1 MAPDAGQAIPYW
13 RLSGFY
19 FFYFAL
25 LGSWLPY
32 WSLYLEYLGYGASAI
47 GLLAAV
53 VMLTKVLAPSL
64 WSWVASLTGRRMA
77 VIRWGAALA
86 TLIFSAVFYRTDWL
100 WLLLVVAGYSFFWN
114 AVLAQ
119 FEVVTLGHLGSRFAR
134 YSQIRVWGSVGFVL
148 AVVGLGWVIDWT
160 HIRYL
165 PFYLLALLLGILFS
179 SLSVSEHAG
188 ARSQEHKNRGSGSV
202 LPLFRRP
209 EILAFFASC
218 FLLQVTHGPY
228 YTFFSLYLEDA
239 GYSTRWIGILWSLG
253 VIAEIGLFLVMHH
266 FMRWFSLRQLL
277 LISLGAAVLRW
288 ILTAEYAGVWPVL
301 VLAQLLHA
309 ATFGSYHA
317 VAVEFIR
324 RRFGGH
330 QGQGMAL
337 YSGLSFGAGGATGA
351 LLAGLFWAEYPEGT
365 FWGAAAVAVL
375 ATGIAWFAMPD
386 RAMRDLN
393 APESSYDEVG

>member
-1 MAPDAGQAIPYW
+1 MPVSGQAIPYW

-32 WSLYLEYLGYGASAI
+32 WSLYLEHLGYGASAI

-64 WSWVASLTGRRMA
+64 WSWVASFTGRRMS

-86 TLIFSAVFYRTDWL
+86 TISFSAVFFRTDWL
-100 WLLLVVAGYSFFWN
+100 WLLCVVAAYSFFWN

-119 FEVVTLGHLGSRFAR
+119 FEVVTLGHLGSRYSR

-148 AVVGLGWVIDWT
+148 AVVGLGWLIDWT
-160 HIRYL
+160 HIQYL
-165 PFYLLALLLGILFS
+165 PIYLLTLLLGILLS
-179 SLSVSEHAG
+179 SLSVSEQSE
-188 ARSQEHKNRGSGSV
+188 ARAVEHESRGKGSV
-202 LPLFRRP
+202 WPLLRRP
-209 EILAFFASC
+209 EIIAFFVSC

-228 YTFFSLYLEDA
+228 YTFFSLYLEDL
-239 GYSTRWIGILWSLG
+239 GYSTRWIGIIWSLG
-253 VIAEIGLFLVMHH
+253 VIAEIGLFMVMHH

-277 LISLGAAVLRW
+277 LISLAAAVLRW
-288 ILTAEYAGVWPVL
+288 VLTAEYAHIWPVL
-301 VLAQLLHA
+301 VFAQLLHA

-317 VAVEFIR
+317 VAVEFVR
-324 RRFGGH
+324 RRFGSH

-351 LLAGLFWAEYPEGT
+351 LLACVFWSQYPQGT
-365 FWGAAAVAVL
+365 FWGAAVVAIL
-375 ATGIAWFAMPD
+375 ATLIAWFAMPD
-386 RAMRDLN
+386 KAMRDLN
-393 APESSYDEVG
+393 APESRYDEVV

>member
-1 MAPDAGQAIPYW
+1 MMDGPDSGQSIPYW

-32 WSLYLEYLGYGASAI
+32 WSLYLEHLGYGASAI

-64 WSWVASLTGRRMA
+64 WSWVATLTGRRMA
-77 VIRWGAALA
+77 VIRWGAGLA
-86 TLIFSAVFYRTDWL
+86 TLSFSAVFYRTDWL
-100 WLLLVVAGYSFFWN
+100 WLLWVVAAYSFFWN

-119 FEVVTLGHLGSRFAR
+119 FEVVTLAHLGRRFAR

-148 AVVGLGWVIDWT
+148 AVVGLGWLIDWT
-160 HIRYL
+160 HIEYL
-165 PFYLLALLLGILFS
+165 PFYLLTLLLGILLS
-179 SLSVSEHAG
+179 SLSVTEKADT
-188 ARSQEHKNRGSGSV
+188 RSPEHKVQDGGSL
-202 LPLFRRP
+202 LPLLRRP
-209 EILAFFASC
+209 EILAFFLSC

-239 GYSTRWIGILWSLG
+239 GYSTRWIGMLWSLG

-288 ILTAEYAGVWPVL
+288 GLTAEYADVWPVL
-301 VLAQLLHA
+301 VVAQLLHA

-324 RRFGGH
+324 RRFGTH

-337 YSGLSFGAGGATGA
+337 YSGLSFGAGGAVGA
-351 LLAGLFWAEYPEGT
+351 LLAGAFWSQYPQGT
-365 FWGAAAVAVL
+365 FWGAAVIAFL
-375 ATGIAWFAMPD
+375 ATSIAWFAMPD
-386 RAMRDLN
+386 KAMRDLN
-393 APESSYDEVG
+393 ALES